1 MTRPELYFV
10 FNFLA
15 VKLAARKL
23 KSFKKY
29 FGGGGRGTTHRNQG
43 RQCKRIRFIRL

>member
-29 FGGGGRGTTHRNQG
+29 SGGDRNQG

>member
-15 VKLAARKL
+15 VKLAARKI

-29 FGGGGRGTTHRNQG
+29 FGGGGGAGNDTQKSRKTV
-43 RQCKRIRFIRL
+43 